1 MTARILVLED
11 DESLRLVV
19 TKALSRAGFD
29 VRATASPQS
38 AIDRMIGGDADL
50 LVADVVL
57 GQENFLDRIDEITR
71 VRPDAPIIIVSAQ
84 TTAATAIH
92 AAKRGAR
99 RYLPKPFD
107 LDELTRAV
115 SACLAAHPGRS
126 GETSRPTKSGGY
138 EGLLGRSRAMQ
149 TVFQALGRLSRVV
162 CPVLLTGPEGSGRA
176 TAARALHTARGG
188 RKLIELGPARL
199 DREGPGAAT
208 GEADGLLLRRADMW
222 SERAAQQVRE
232 WCEAQPATNVYV
244 TGSPTVRNALPDALY
259 FLIGAGLVELPPLRD
274 REGDLDLIVDH
285 VWSRLS
291 PERSLSGEVRTAL
304 SRWAWP
310 GEVRELEFVLTRLSL
325 CEMPS
330 AEFLAG
336 LLAQAGEHA
345 EALEAAVIDAASRAF
360 ASGQAEPG
368 RSVHDRVDAAL
379 IEAALSRTGGVRRD
393 AATLLGW
400 NRNTLARRIEAL
412 NLDV

>member
-1 MTARILVLED
+1 M
-11 DESLRLVV
+11 
-19 TKALSRAGFD
+19 
-29 VRATASPQS
+29 
-38 AIDRMIGGDADL
+38 
-50 LVADVVL
+50 
-57 GQENFLDRIDEITR
+57 
-71 VRPDAPIIIVSAQ
+71 
-84 TTAATAIH
+84 
-92 AAKRGAR
+92 
-99 RYLPKPFD
+99 
-107 LDELTRAV
+107 
-115 SACLAAHPGRS
+115 
-126 GETSRPTKSGGY
+126 
-138 EGLLGRSRAMQ
+138 
-149 TVFQALGRLSRVV
+149 
-162 CPVLLTGPEGSGRA
+162 
-176 TAARALHTARGG
+176 
-188 RKLIELGPARL
+188 
-199 DREGPGAAT
+199 
-208 GEADGLLLRRADMW
+208 LRRADMW

-232 WCEAQPATNVYV
+232 WCEAQPATNLYV

-360 ASGQAEPG
+360 ASGQADPG

-400 NRNTLARRIEAL
+400 NRNTLARRIETL